1 MSKDMK
7 TIKLQGDLTIVTAA
21 ETHKLLRSAIEENL
35 DLAIHFNDIGS
46 ADLTFMQLLAA
57 TRHSAEQKGIT
68 VELMPPLPDVLIQLS
83 EEAGTTDLLNTL
95 S

>member
-1 MSKDMK
+1 MSKKTK
-7 TIKLQGDLTIVTAA
+7 TIELQGDLTIVTAA
-21 ETHKLLRSAIEENL
+21 ETHKLLCSAIEENL

-46 ADLTFMQLLAA
+46 ADLTFMQLLSA

-83 EEAGTTDLLNTL
+83 EEAGTTDLIKTI